1 MASDFNIRDSN
12 WDPLYFF
19 HLIHRNLLFN
29 MADSFDL
36 MLSNPINQVPTY
48 HSDNTN
54 DTNSVI
60 YLIFLRPNSLEI
72 DNHTIC
78 PELHYFSD
86 HGLLIVNVF
95 TTKEFIQDKY
105 HTIIKN
111 SEEEKEFT
119 SELIEAV
126 RNINTL
132 YILDKKFLELV
143 V

>member
-1 MASDFNIRDSN
+1 MANDFNIRGIN
-12 WDPLYFF
+12 WNLLYFF

-29 MADSFDL
+29 IIDSFNL
-36 MLSNPINQVPTY
+36 MPIDQVPTH

-60 YLIFLRPNSLEI
+60 YPIFLRHNSLKI
-72 DNHTIC
+72 DNHIIC
-78 PELHYFSD
+78 SELYD
-86 HGLLIVNVF
+86 HASLMVNIF
-95 TTKEFIQDKY
+95 TTEDIIQDKH

-126 RNINTL
+126 RNIMLEISTL
-132 YILDKKFLELV
+132 CIY
-143 V
+143 